1 MCTGVTQDSRGLGVW
16 APSSNWSSFAYLSQ
30 VCSSW
35 EFPCRGR
42 CWGECWKSDPSTQG
56 RGKIPQEH
64 ANEQSPLS
72 DTGHSRKR
80 LGGSPGLLAAT
91 SSPWGSPGLGG
102 GAPWPQGLSHV
113 SQMPRYSASWGE
125 RDWEGGRHRRET
137 GGGDLGGNA
146 YYSRTAWWVG
156 PDVWVGVALGHVLG
170 HRCDIYGGI
179 TSVKHSGK
187 FG

>member
-30 VCSSW
+30 VCSRW
-35 EFPCRGR
+35 EFSCRAW
-42 CWGECWKSDPSTQG
+42 CWGECWKSDPNTQG
-56 RGKIPQEH
+56 RGKIK
-64 ANEQSPLS
+64 QSSLS

-80 LGGSPGLLAAT
+80 LGAVLVSWQLHRVRGGHQG
-91 SSPWGSPGLGG
+91 WGG
-102 GAPWPQGLSHV
+102 GAPWPQGLGHA

-125 RDWEGGRHRRET
+125 RDREEGRHRRET

-146 YYSRTAWWVG
+146 YCSRTAWWVA

-170 HRCDIYGGI
+170 PRGDIYGGI

-187 FG
+187 LG